1 MENQEDCSAVS
12 GDRYGK
18 SVRLRRDAVASGIS
32 VGSFYGLCKDG
43 ISDNREEMENS
54 AKNEEWPYVRM
65 PFNR

>member
-1 MENQEDCSAVS
+1 MENQKDCSAVS

-43 ISDNREEMENS
+43 ISDNSRRDGDLRKMRM
-54 AKNEEWPYVRM
+54 AVRQM